1 MKEYFDVLSEDG
13 TPLGEIKSRQ
23 QVHKNGDWHQTVH
36 IWILCSKK
44 ELLLQKRSLSR
55 ETFPGLWDISC
66 AGHVSAGEDIYQGA
80 LRELAEELGLL
91 VTADC
96 LEDLFKIRHQSV
108 LHNGAYKDNEWSHVL
123 LLALA
128 EQPVLTINKAEV
140 EAVQYLD
147 WRVFQQRLKT
157 DNASF
162 VPHKEEYAKLFEFLN
177 KI

>member
-1 MKEYFDVLSEDG
+1 M
-13 TPLGEIKSRQ
+13 
-23 QVHKNGDWHQTVH
+23 
-36 IWILCSKK
+36 
-44 ELLLQKRSLSR
+44 
-55 ETFPGLWDISC
+55 
-66 AGHVSAGEDIYQGA
+66 
-80 LRELAEELGLL
+80 RELAEELGLSM
-91 VTADC
+91 TADC
-96 LEDLFKIRHQSV
+96 LEDFFKIRHQSV

-128 EQPVLTINKAEV
+128 EQPVLTVNRAEV

-162 VPHKEEYAKLFEFLN
+162 VPHKEEYAKLFEFLS